1 VSASIL
7 VTGGGGMLAHAL
19 GSIWGN
25 DVELVRRDRLDITD
39 ADAVR
44 DAVRGR
50 AAVINAAA
58 YTAVDNAEEH
68 EDDAFAVN
76 ATGARNIAV
85 ACAETNARLIH
96 VSTDYVFDGQA
107 TSPYAEDAPTGPVSA
122 YGRTKLAGERAV
134 LEAHPTGA
142 SVVRTAWLYGAGGPS
157 FLATMLAK
165 ARSGDP
171 VSVVTDQMGQPTWT
185 RDVAFRIRDL
195 LDAPAGTYHATNS
208 GACTW
213 WDFASAI
220 YNEAGADPALVGT
233 TTSAAFVRPAPRP
246 AYSVLGDDAARAAGI
261 TPMRPWRDA
270 LGEAMRVDFAG

>member
-19 GSIWGN
+19 GAIWGN
-25 DVELVRRDRLDITD
+25 DVELVERNRLDITD

-58 YTAVDNAEEH
+58 YTAVDNAEAY

-107 TSPYAEDAPTGPVSA
+107 TSPYAENAPTGPVSA

-142 SVVRTAWLYGAGGPS
+142 SVVRTAWLYGAGGSS

-165 ARSGDP
+165 ARAGDP

-185 RDVAFRIRDL
+185 RDVASRIRDL

-213 WDFASAI
+213 WDFAAAI
-220 YNEAGADPALVGT
+220 YDEAGVDPALVGR

-246 AYSVLGDDAARAAGI
+246 AYSVLGDNAAQAAGI
-261 TPMRPWRDA
+261 APMRPWRDA
-270 LGEAMRVDFAG
+270 LAEAMRVDFAG

>member
-1 VSASIL
+1 
-7 VTGGGGMLAHAL
+7 MLAHAL
-19 GSIWGN
+19 GSMWGS
-25 DVELVRRDRLDITD
+25 DVELIRRDRLDITD

-58 YTAVDNAEEH
+58 YTAVDRAEEH

-107 TSPYAEDAPTGPVSA
+107 TSHYAEDAPTGPVSA

-213 WDFASAI
+213 WEFAAAI

-246 AYSVLGDDAARAAGI
+246 AYSVLGDDAAHAAGI
-261 TPMRPWRDA
+261 APMRPWREA
-270 LGEAMRVDFAG
+270 LAEAMRVDFAG